1 MSRKLSF
8 SLAVRSLQGGC
19 EFLRASFALKLSV
32 VQIAASGRPAQFE
45 MGGIVFTRM
54 SYVFEIV
61 GQLESTH
68 PQAVADMLAHASMFT
83 IGPDGIASRVS
94 GVVTSTP
101 LYGVDADVG
110 CALELQSAST
120 MELKVSKGATEWH
133 FPWEMGEHRG
143 RAIRPLSP
151 SLTSAELRCA
161 VGNGAR

>member
-32 VQIAASGRPAQFE
+32 VQIAAPGRPAQFE

-83 IGPDGIASRVS
+83 IGPDGIASSARHGDIMWAPRQVS
-94 GVVTSTP
+94 AQ
-101 LYGVDADVG
+101 L
-110 CALELQSAST
+110 
-120 MELKVSKGATEWH
+120 TEA
-133 FPWEMGEHRG
+133 FVNQNMG
-143 RAIRPLSP
+143 SP
-151 SLTSAELRCA
+151 SAAAALIGSADLHATYSKPFTAELPAAILEIVAAEPLGA
-161 VGNGAR
+161 VGLS